1 MRFGCV
7 PSTCKPADRPLL
19 PFVALAI
26 GLAAM
31 GHFVWEA
38 AQLPL
43 YTLWRT
49 GTRREIAF
57 ALFHCTGGDV
67 VITTA
72 TLAVATALARAFR
85 WPPFGWRM
93 VFTAITLGAAYTIL
107 SEWLNVAIR
116 RSWSYTAAMPVV
128 PFLGT
133 GLAPLLQWL
142 IVPSLA
148 LAIIGYR
155 YRRAH
160 GSRRNRPLKRC
171 GCGNSPIRS

>member
-1 MRFGCV
+1 M
-7 PSTCKPADRPLL
+7 
-19 PFVALAI
+19 
-26 GLAAM
+26 
-31 GHFVWEA
+31 WEA

-57 ALFHCTGGDV
+57 ALIHCTGGDIL
-67 VITTA
+67 ITTA
-72 TLAVATALARAFR
+72 ILAAATGLARAFR

-93 VFTAITLGAAYTIL
+93 AFTAIVLGASYTIF

-116 RSWSYTAAMPVV
+116 GTSSYTAAMPVV

-133 GLAPLLQWL
+133 GLTPLLQWL
-142 IVPSLA
+142 IVPGLS

-155 YRRAH
+155 YRRA
-160 GSRRNRPLKRC
+160 RRLMHRGGPT
-171 GCGNSPIRS
+171 